1 MYCDE
6 TFRCIL
12 CCTKR
17 ALIMSSQPKVQRL
30 IRFGLFEFD
39 LAAGDLRKQGRKI
52 QLQDQPFHVLE
63 RLLNRPGE
71 VITREELQQALWPAD
86 TFVEFDQGLNT
97 AIKKIRVALGD
108 SAENPRFVETIPRK
122 GYRFIAPVQGYAAPS
137 VVAPRTGRR
146 RLWPTATVSAIVVI
160 GGCVLWFRMNQRREP
175 APVPVPLT
183 SYPGSEILPS
193 FSPDGNQV
201 AFAWNTSENPPI
213 HSNFDIYLKLIDG
226 SEAVRLTHDPADDL
240 SPAWSP
246 DGRYIAFLRTLSAD
260 RMGVFLIPAI
270 GGRERKLAEVDLVWP
285 KNPNALRT

>member
-146 RLWPTATVSAIVVI
+146 RFPSHSQAIQVARFCRASHRMGTRWHLRGTPRKTRRFIPT
-160 GGCVLWFRMNQRREP
+160 
-175 APVPVPLT
+175 LT
-183 SYPGSEILPS
+183 SISS
-193 FSPDGNQV
+193 
-201 AFAWNTSENPPI
+201 
-213 HSNFDIYLKLIDG
+213 
-226 SEAVRLTHDPADDL
+226 
-240 SPAWSP
+240 
-246 DGRYIAFLRTLSAD
+246 
-260 RMGVFLIPAI
+260 
-270 GGRERKLAEVDLVWP
+270 
-285 KNPNALRT
+285 